1 MPMPRALPLLT
12 AAVLTLVLAAGCGS
26 KSSTTTATS
35 SSEATTTSSSG
46 LVGTVGPGF
55 TISLT
60 SDGAAVKTLTPGT
73 YEITVDD
80 KGTVHNF
87 HLFGSGVDEK
97 TDVAATGTVTWT
109 VKLVKGLY
117 IFQCDPHAA
126 TMNGSF
132 TVS

>member
-1 MPMPRALPLLT
+1 MPRTLSLLT
-12 AAVLTLVLAAGCGS
+12 AAALVLVLAAGCGS
-26 KSSTTTATS
+26 KSSTKASSSKATTA
-35 SSEATTTSSSG
+35 SSSG

-60 SDGAAVKTLTPGT
+60 NDGAAVKTLKPGT
-73 YEITVDD
+73 YEILVND

-117 IFQCDPHAA
+117 IFQCDSHAA
-126 TMNGSF
+126 TMNGTF
-132 TVS
+132 TVG